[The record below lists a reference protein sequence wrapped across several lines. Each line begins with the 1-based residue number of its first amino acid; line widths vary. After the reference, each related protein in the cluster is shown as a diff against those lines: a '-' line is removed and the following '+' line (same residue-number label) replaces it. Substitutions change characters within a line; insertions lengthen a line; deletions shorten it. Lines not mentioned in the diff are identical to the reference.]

1 MNYYQQGQI
10 SFRSGGVYFTPAV
23 RILMISNTAIF
34 LIQSLVGRWIIDWF
48 GFHPSEVFAQ
58 LHLWQ
63 FVTYMFLHGDF
74 IHLLLNMFILW
85 MIGGEVERRWGLKE
99 FLKYYFTCGV
109 GAGFFHLIFNYNSSV
124 PVVGASGAIYGILVA
139 FAMIYP
145 DRMMILFPFPIPL
158 KAKYLA
164 MIFVLIEITF
174 GLLGQS
180 GVAHFAHLGG
190 MLVGFLYLK
199 FGWKIALSWADYL
212 QKRRLNQELRQRIQK
227 QKKILKLRA
236 EVDSILDK
244 INEVGYDNLTEKEKK
259 ILKEASISLAHETDN
274 FEF

>member
-1 MNYYQQGQI
+1 MDYYQQQQLRFGP
-10 SFRSGGVYFTPAV
+10 GGVYFTPTVRFLMFSNAV
-23 RILMISNTAIF
+23 IF
-34 LIQSLVGRWIIDWF
+34 LLQTLTGRWLIDWF
-48 GFHPSEVFAQ
+48 GLHPSEVFSR

-74 IHLLLNMFILW
+74 IHILINMFILW
-85 MIGGEVERRWGLKE
+85 MIGGEVERRWGSKE
-99 FLKYYFTCGV
+99 FFKYYIICGV
-109 GAGFFHLIFNYNSSV
+109 GAGFFHLLFNQTSSV

-145 DRMMILFPFPIPL
+145 DRMVILFPFPIPI

-164 MIFVLIEITF
+164 MIFVLVEASF

-199 FGWKIALSWADYL
+199 FGWKIGLLWGDYIRK
-212 QKRRLNQELRQRIQK
+212 KRQQIELRQKIEK
-227 QKKILKLRA
+227 QQRILKLKA

-259 ILKEASISLAHETDN
+259 ILKQASISLSHETDN
-274 FEF
+274 L